1 MAMSNLNYAIKQ
13 PRKALKKHLP
23 LDVNCLT
30 IDSKFC
36 ASLLNL
42 NLTGAFIKT
51 DKNLSI
57 GQEIAM
63 TIRFPNNDDT
73 IKATGEI
80 VRTNYSGVEVKFKIF
95 FNK

>member
-1 MAMSNLNYAIKQ
+1 MSNLNYN
-13 PRKALKKHLP
+13 RKHPGGYFKKHLP

-30 IDSKFC
+30 IDSKFG
-36 ASLLNL
+36 ASLFNL

-51 DKNLSI
+51 DKKLSV

-63 TIRFPNNDDT
+63 TIRLPNNDDT

-80 VRTNYSGVEVKFKIF
+80 VRANYSGAEVKFKIF

>member
-1 MAMSNLNYAIKQ
+1 MSNLNYNRKQ
-13 PRKALKKHLP
+13 SGGYLKRHLP
-23 LDVNCLT
+23 LDVNCRT
-30 IDSKFC
+30 IDSKFS
-36 ASLLNL
+36 ASLFNL
-42 NLTGAFIKT
+42 NLTGAFLKT
-51 DKNLSI
+51 DKNLSV

-80 VRTNYSGVEVKFKIF
+80 VRANYKGVEVEFKIF

>member
-1 MAMSNLNYAIKQ
+1 MSNLNYNRKH
-13 PRKALKKHLP
+13 PRGYLKKHFP

-36 ASLLNL
+36 ASMLNL
-42 NLTGAFIKT
+42 NPTGAFIKT
-51 DKNLSI
+51 DKNLSV

-63 TIRFPNNDDT
+63 TIRFPDNDDT
-73 IKATGEI
+73 IKTTGEI
-80 VRTNYSGVEVKFKIF
+80 VGADYSGVEVEFKIF

>member
-1 MAMSNLNYAIKQ
+1 MSNLNNNIKY
-13 PRKALKKHLP
+13 PP

-36 ASLLNL
+36 ASMLNL
-42 NLTGAFIKT
+42 NPTGAFIKT
-51 DKNLSI
+51 DKNLSV

-73 IKATGEI
+73 IKETGEI
-80 VRTNYSGVEVKFKIF
+80 VRANYLGAEVEFKIF
-95 FNK
+95 FNN

>member
-1 MAMSNLNYAIKQ
+1 MSNLNYN
-13 PRKALKKHLP
+13 RKHPGGYLKKHLP
-23 LDVNCLT
+23 LEVHCLT
-30 IDSKFC
+30 IDSKFS
-36 ASLLNL
+36 ASLFNL

-51 DKNLSI
+51 DKNLSV

-63 TIRFPNNDDT
+63 SIRFPNNEDT

-80 VRTNYSGVEVKFKIF
+80 VRANYSGVEVEFKIF

>member
-1 MAMSNLNYAIKQ
+1 MSNLNYNMKQ
-13 PRKALKKHLP
+13 PRRYLKNYLP

-36 ASLLNL
+36 ASLLDL

-51 DKNLSI
+51 DKNLFV

-63 TIRFPNNDDT
+63 TIKFPNSDDT
-73 IKATGEI
+73 IKATGERLWTPLI
-80 VRTNYSGVEVKFKIF
+80 GQPEHRVKL
-95 FNK
+95 